1 MHLVGFPIEIYHD
14 ARSYKRQTSLRCVWF
29 SCQLCIIKPH
39 VAMRALR
46 YTCTSVRTDERAENT
61 VKHFQ
66 NNFLTLAND
75 LYLLSLFVLFQN
87 DTMRVLYAY
96 HSEDPTARP
105 ESKLATLLYHGPTQR
120 GFRSLYLMERVNL
133 EEPPPRDLLSW
144 DLKNPMVIYVSYVV

>member
-1 MHLVGFPIEIYHD
+1 M
-14 ARSYKRQTSLRCVWF
+14 
-29 SCQLCIIKPH
+29 
-39 VAMRALR
+39 
-46 YTCTSVRTDERAENT
+46 
-61 VKHFQ
+61 HFQ

-75 LYLLSLFVLFQN
+75 LYLLFLFVLFQN

-96 HSEDPTARP
+96 HSEDPAARP

-144 DLKNPMVIYVSYVV
+144 DLKNPMVI

>member
-1 MHLVGFPIEIYHD
+1 M
-14 ARSYKRQTSLRCVWF
+14 
-29 SCQLCIIKPH
+29 CISKPH
-39 VAMRALR
+39 VIMRALP
-46 YTCTSVRTDERAENT
+46 YTRTAYGQMNGRKT
-61 VKHFQ
+61 LTHFQ

-75 LYLLSLFVLFQN
+75 LYLLFLFVLFQN

-96 HSEDPTARP
+96 HNEDPAARP

-144 DLKNPMVIYVSYVV
+144 DLKNPMVNFIVSP